1 MVDLRN
7 IELKNVNKIVTSGIA
22 GINIGGQVQANMKRW
37 VTFVSLD
44 TLSPAGAS
52 NIGIYLASVSVSN
65 PSIASIVLLANRK
78 MKLMLRATQTSGHR
92 KTPLTIPRVPNIK
105 SPLFSIAGGK
115 WLGAFATMTTGQ
127 VVVQYFDE

>member
-1 MVDLRN
+1 MIDLRN
-7 IELKNVNKIVTSGIA
+7 TELKLVNKIVTSGIA
-22 GINIGGQVQANMKRW
+22 GITIGGQVPSNMKRW

-52 NIGIYLASVSVSN
+52 NVGVYFASVGVSN

-92 KTPLTIPRVPNIK
+92 KTPLQVPRIPNVNNPI
-105 SPLFSIAGGK
+105 FSIAGGK
-115 WLGAFATMTTGQ
+115 WLGVFATKTTAQ
-127 VVVQYFDE
+127 VLAQYYDE

>member
-7 IELKNVNKIVTSGIA
+7 IELKNVNKIITSGIA
-22 GINIGGQVQANMKRW
+22 GINIGGQVPTNMKRW

-52 NIGIYLASVSVSN
+52 NVGIYLASVSVSN

-92 KTPLTIPRVPNIK
+92 KTPLQVPRLPDINT
-105 SPLFSIAGGK
+105 PLFSIAGGK
-115 WLGAFATMTTGQ
+115 WLGAFATKTTAQ